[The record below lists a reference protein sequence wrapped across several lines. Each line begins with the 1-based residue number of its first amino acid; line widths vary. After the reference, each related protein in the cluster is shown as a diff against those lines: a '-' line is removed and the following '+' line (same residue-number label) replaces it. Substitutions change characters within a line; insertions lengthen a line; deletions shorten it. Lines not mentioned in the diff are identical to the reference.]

1 MTDGLASDGLSIA
14 PGQLRWR
21 CRRGMKELDVLLNR
35 YLDEQYPAASSA
47 RQASF
52 RELLE
57 LQDPAIYAYCMGR
70 EPAPSAELAAL
81 VDALIGTAPNDR

>member
-1 MTDGLASDGLSIA
+1 MAAPPSGESVVA

-21 CRRGMKELDVLLNR
+21 CRRGMKELDVLFTR
-35 YLDEQYPAASSA
+35 YLDQHYAAAPAA

-57 LQDPAIYAYCMGR
+57 LQDPSIYAYCMGR
-70 EPAPSAELAAL
+70 EPAPSVELAAL
-81 VDALIGTAPNDR
+81 IDELIGTVPNDR